1 MLPEGNS
8 SLSTTFLFYSS
19 YLVSNRGTLFN
30 CEIFI
35 RLALYGG
42 NMPHKQNGYI
52 DNTPVNKH
60 NVNFKTPIA
69 NIKTMFFIFR

>member
-8 SLSTTFLFYSS
+8 SLYMTFLFYSS
-19 YLVSNRGTLFN
+19 YLVSNRRTLFN
-30 CEIFI
+30 CEFFI
-35 RLALYGG
+35 PLVLYGG
-42 NMPHKQNGYI
+42 NMPHKQNGYM